1 MSDNISIKL
10 PKDLEELSGLNR
22 DQIEKKSQLIWVL
35 ELYSSGSI
43 SLSKASQLSG
53 LMVDDFLKEFYSRH
67 LKHVGGPET
76 VDEANRELNELNK
89 ALNREVL

>member
-53 LMVDDFLKEFYSRH
+53 LKVDDFLKEFYSRH
-67 LKHVGGPET
+67 LKHVGGPDN
-76 VDEANRELNELNK
+76 VDEANCELNELNK
-89 ALNREVL
+89 ALSREEQ